1 MTQVIKNSKSG
12 FALLISMIVVGVVV
26 SVGLSILELTIK
38 QMALATNSKDSETA
52 LNAANAGL
60 ECAQYWRNEATGP
73 DPDKFTYRKLESGA
87 DDITITCFGTG
98 SDHQEELHKEVVT
111 TSAGT
116 GNAYKY
122 TTNLGFD
129 WGTIGVDE
137 RCSVIT
143 MIVMVAESDSSV
155 PLKIDDINNHIPG
168 YKSGEFKECEPGGIC
183 TFTSVQGY
191 NKSCSKK
198 GVFGTIQ
205 REVLLES

>member
-52 LNAANAGL
+52 LHAANAGL
-60 ECAQYWRNEATGP
+60 ECAQYWRNEEFQKFETG
-73 DPDKFTYRKLESGA
+73 DSVSA
-87 DDITITCFGTG
+87 TCFGGANTKTSG
-98 SDHQEELHKEVVT
+98 ATAVSGVT
-111 TSAGT
+111 VDQ
-116 GNAYKY
+116 GNAYRY
-122 TTNLGFD
+122 SFEFD
-129 WGTIGVDE
+129 WGTADVDE

-143 MIVMVAESDSSV
+143 MIVLVSENESSTGV
-155 PLKIDDINNHIPG
+155 VVNDISDHLSGYDNNTT
-168 YKSGEFKECEPGGIC
+168 KNCEPGGIC

-191 NKSCSKK
+191 NKSCGKK